1 MIVRSVID
9 RSAAILLQPHLYFT
23 CDDDFLD
30 FGDGSVYVAIM
41 AALATLLGIVMGS
54 AGSHYNSFGLV
65 PALIMGPLAGVL
77 VTFVMAGIIHVL
89 CKALG
94 SQGDFGDSFHI
105 AASAAVF
112 MPVSQLFSVLPLMI
126 VSIGWAWWVVSR
138 GVIHVHNVAPRKA
151 EIAFALLYATLLLI
165 AAANN

>member
-9 RSAAILLQPHLYFT
+9 RSAAVLLQPHLYFT
-23 CDDDFLD
+23 GDDDFLD

-41 AALATLLGIVMGS
+41 AALATLLGIVVGS
-54 AGSHYNSFGLV
+54 TGSHYNSLGLV
-65 PALIMGPLAGVL
+65 PALIISPFAGLLA
-77 VTFVMAGIIHVL
+77 TFIMAGIIHVL
-89 CKALG
+89 CKVLG
-94 SQGDFGDSFHI
+94 SQSDFGDSFHV

-112 MPVSQLFSVLPLMI
+112 MPVSQLFSVLPLTI

-165 AAANN
+165 AAAND